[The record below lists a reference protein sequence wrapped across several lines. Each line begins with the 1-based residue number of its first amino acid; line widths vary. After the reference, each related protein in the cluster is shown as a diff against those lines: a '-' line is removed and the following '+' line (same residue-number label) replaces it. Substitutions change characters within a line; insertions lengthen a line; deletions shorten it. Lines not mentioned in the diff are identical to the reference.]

1 MADQIRFGNFNKNFP
16 IINGKDLE
24 DSVQVDKTIGSTD
37 KSKKRVK
44 LVQVTHDANGVPYSR
59 PTYVEQPID

>member
-1 MADQIRFGNFNKNFP
+1 MADQIRFGNFNRNFP

-24 DSVQVDKTIGSTD
+24 DAVKADQASSATGKPT
-37 KSKKRVK
+37 KAVK
-44 LVQVTHDANGVPYSR
+44 LVKVTHDANGVPYSR